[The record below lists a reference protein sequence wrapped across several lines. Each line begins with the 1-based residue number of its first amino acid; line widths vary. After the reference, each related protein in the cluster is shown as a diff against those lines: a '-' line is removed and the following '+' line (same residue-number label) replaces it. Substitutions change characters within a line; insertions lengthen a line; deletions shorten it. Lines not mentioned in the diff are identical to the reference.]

1 MRTLITSFYLCVY
14 FIYFIRV
21 ASFDN
26 VDPQSVPPSH
36 NHHHSHSVVNVAAH
50 DENTLAT
57 DEYVIPLSSTDRFK
71 DDKHCDDESFECLLQ
86 RAKYTLKLLRIAQK
100 NDRAEQLQQQQRH
113 AEGKP
118 SPITSS
124 PTSNP
129 AVEMSSMTWE
139 GSSQPQLNASNER
152 NEAQGPLHPQRQEE
166 IAEDPKEQ
174 QHMEQTR
181 ANQPVDVDDDDEEE
195 VTASTPS
202 PKHIQESQRT
212 AMDIFLSSPTAG
224 NWNELVETMRQERDD
239 SSSRRDLM
247 NLIETITI
255 HHDKMEGYDDDYDDD
270 HSSVT
275 LSLSSEPTQLS
286 QSQQSLQSTQRRAM
300 EAFLSSPTGL
310 NWDDF
315 VTSLG
320 TEHDDNNNGSGS
332 TLKNR
337 EETKPVQTVDTKPSI
352 LSTRWRQRK
361 FQQQQ
366 QKKKNHQSGGQT
378 RDHCRRLNNNVNEGG
393 RNNDKGE
400 KSLERRIEQI
410 LTLSPTATIADAT
423 RKNAGGNTESEM
435 ILNDLMT
442 IDENAAMIQRS
453 H

>member
-14 FIYFIRV
+14 FLYFIRV

-26 VDPQSVPPSH
+26 VDLQSVPPSH

-57 DEYVIPLSSTDRFK
+57 DEDVIPLSTDRFK
-71 DDKHCDDESFECLLQ
+71 DDKDCDDESFECLLQ
-86 RAKYTLKLLRIAQK
+86 RAKYTLKLLRIAQQ

-113 AEGKP
+113 AESKP

-124 PTSNP
+124 PTSDP
-129 AVEMSSMTWE
+129 AVEMSSMTWG
-139 GSSQPQLNASNER
+139 GSFQSQLNASNER
-152 NEAQGPLHPQRQEE
+152 NEAQGPLYLQRQEE
-166 IAEDPKEQ
+166 AAEDPTEQ
-174 QHMEQTR
+174 QMEETR
-181 ANQPVDVDDDDEEE
+181 ANQPVDDDDDDDDDEEE

-202 PKHIQESQRT
+202 PKHLQESQRT

-224 NWNELVETMRQERDD
+224 NWNELVESMRQERDD
-239 SSSRRDLM
+239 SNSRRDLM

-255 HHDKMEGYDDDYDDD
+255 HRDKMEGCDDDYDDD

-315 VTSLG
+315 VMSLG
-320 TEHDDNNNGSGS
+320 TEHDDNNSSGI
-332 TLKNR
+332 LKNR
-337 EETKPVQTVDTKPSI
+337 EESKPVQTVDTKPSI
-352 LSTRWRQRK
+352 LSTKWRQRK

-366 QKKKNHQSGGQT
+366 QQQQKKNHHQSGGST

-393 RNNDKGE
+393 RNSNNKGG

-410 LTLSPTATIADAT
+410 LTLTPDAT
-423 RKNAGGNTESEM
+423 CNNAGGNAESEM

-442 IDENAAMIQRS
+442 IDEDVAMIPKS

>member
-1 MRTLITSFYLCVY
+1 
-14 FIYFIRV
+14 
-21 ASFDN
+21 
-26 VDPQSVPPSH
+26 
-36 NHHHSHSVVNVAAH
+36 
-50 DENTLAT
+50 
-57 DEYVIPLSSTDRFK
+57 
-71 DDKHCDDESFECLLQ
+71 
-86 RAKYTLKLLRIAQK
+86 
-100 NDRAEQLQQQQRH
+100 
-113 AEGKP
+113 
-118 SPITSS
+118 
-124 PTSNP
+124 
-129 AVEMSSMTWE
+129 
-139 GSSQPQLNASNER
+139 
-152 NEAQGPLHPQRQEE
+152 
-166 IAEDPKEQ
+166 
-174 QHMEQTR
+174 MEQTR